1 MKARPHAYWL
11 LAVLLACAGC
21 MAPDRTLPTGSVP
34 EATETP
40 GQVMPTA
47 TTRPAE
53 PTATVQPTVPAPT
66 PTLAPSVQEA
76 LSVMLRFTAADGKPV
91 EQEVNYLLYTPAGYG
106 QAAIPPNGWPLIL
119 FLHGQLEWGDDPT
132 VLTRQ
137 GVPKL
142 LAEGHDL
149 PALVV
154 SPQSR
159 EGKRWWPQT
168 AMLVSLLDAIESQYV
183 VDPQR
188 VYLTGIS
195 MGGYGAWALA
205 MAEAGRFA
213 AVVPIAGGA
222 DYLPGDTPI
231 PESICNLRDV
241 PVWAFH
247 GELDLNVPA
256 SASINAVRAL
266 EKCGGNPRLTL
277 YADAAHNEA
286 WERAYA
292 DPALWTWLFE
302 QVKQD

>member
-1 MKARPHAYWL
+1 MRRRDTVGWL
-11 LAVLLACAGC
+11 LAATLACTGFAACGRSE
-21 MAPDRTLPTGSVP
+21 PTSPLPP
-34 EATETP
+34 AT
-40 GQVMPTA
+40 PTA
-47 TTRPAE
+47 PQPTLVPTTQPLEPTTTVLPAE
-53 PTATVQPTVPAPT
+53 PVPS
-66 PTLAPSVQEA
+66 PTLVPSVQ
-76 LSVMLRFTAADGKPV
+76 AAHSITLHYSDDQGKAV
-91 EQEVNYLLYTPAGYG
+91 EQVVNYLLYTPAGYG
-106 QAAIPPNGWPLIL
+106 QDATPKGGWPLIL
-119 FLHGQLEWGDDPT
+119 FLHGQLEWGDDPA

-137 GVPKL
+137 GVPRL

-159 EGKRWWPQT
+159 EGERWWPQT
-168 AMLVSLLDAIESQYV
+168 VMLVTLLEVLQSQYE

-205 MAEAGRFA
+205 MAEADRFA

-222 DYLPGDTPI
+222 DYLPGDAGI
-231 PESICNLRDV
+231 PEAICTLRDV

-247 GELDLNVPA
+247 GELDQNVPA
-256 SASINAVRAL
+256 SASVNAVRAL
-266 EKCGGNPRLTL
+266 EKCGGKPRLTL
-277 YADAAHNEA
+277 YSDAAHNEA

-302 QVKQD
+302 QVKQN